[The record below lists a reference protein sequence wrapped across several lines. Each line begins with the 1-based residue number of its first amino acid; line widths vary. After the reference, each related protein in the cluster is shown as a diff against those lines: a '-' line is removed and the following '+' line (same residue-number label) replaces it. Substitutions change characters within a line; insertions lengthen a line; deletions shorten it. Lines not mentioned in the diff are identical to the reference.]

1 MSKKK
6 NRITFA
12 GIINAII
19 LGLFTLICVYPLWY
33 IFINSW
39 SSPAAVN
46 RGVYIIPQEFST
58 EAYTNLLE
66 IPGLT
71 SSIGIAFA
79 RTILG
84 TLLTLLC
91 CSFAAYL
98 LANRDLPCRK
108 LLYRFFIVT
117 MYVNAGFIPYYLLIS
132 NIGLKNNFLVYILPY
147 AVQAYFIILIKTYI
161 ESIPSELVESAEMD
175 GAGLVKVFFRIIL
188 PLAKPILACIV
199 VFAAVNQWIPGRMTC
214 SSCRAG
220 RRPIFT
226 ACSTCCIPSCS
237 PMWFPLPE
245 PRCRRCGG
253 QGNLNYA
260 SHGNELYYGGAD
272 FMCISLY
279 AAVFYQRNYAG
290 CRKGMTGS
298 YFHCCDDSALQK

>member
-175 GAGLVKVFFRIIL
+175 GAGSVSYTHLTL
-188 PLAKPILACIV
+188 PTIA
-199 VFAAVNQWIPGRMTC
+199 
-214 SSCRAG
+214 
-220 RRPIFT
+220 
-226 ACSTCCIPSCS
+226 
-237 PMWFPLPE
+237 
-245 PRCRRCGG
+245 
-253 QGNLNYA
+253 
-260 SHGNELYYGGAD
+260 
-272 FMCISLY
+272 
-279 AAVFYQRNYAG
+279 
-290 CRKGMTGS
+290 
-298 YFHCCDDSALQK
+298 

>member
-199 VFAAVNQWIPGRMTC
+199 VFAAVNQWKAANLHCLQYLLYTKLQSNVVSTTG
-214 SSCRAG
+214 AG
-220 RRPIFT
+220 
-226 ACSTCCIPSCS
+226 AAA
-237 PMWFPLPE
+237 
-245 PRCRRCGG
+245 G
-253 QGNLNYA
+253 
-260 SHGNELYYGGAD
+260 
-272 FMCISLY
+272 
-279 AAVFYQRNYAG
+279 AAVKVTSTTLRMAMSFITVVPILCVYPYMQRFFT
-290 CRKGMTGS
+290 KGIMLG
-298 YFHCCDDSALQK
+298 AVKG

>member
-147 AVQAYFIILIKTYI
+147 AVQ
-161 ESIPSELVESAEMD
+161 PPM
-175 GAGLVKVFFRIIL
+175 
-188 PLAKPILACIV
+188 
-199 VFAAVNQWIPGRMTC
+199 N
-214 SSCRAG
+214 
-220 RRPIFT
+220 RRPNLHRHPVKPHRQQLKR
-226 ACSTCCIPSCS
+226 A
-237 PMWFPLPE
+237 LPE
-245 PRCRRCGG
+245 KLRMRLHRPRI
-253 QGNLNYA
+253 Q
-260 SHGNELYYGGAD
+260 E
-272 FMCISLY
+272 
-279 AAVFYQRNYAG
+279 
-290 CRKGMTGS
+290 
-298 YFHCCDDSALQK
+298 

>member
-46 RGVYIIPQEFST
+46 RGVYIIPQELFHRGLYESAGNSGPDLQYRHRLCPYDT
-58 EAYTNLLE
+58 WNAAY
-66 IPGLT
+66 
-71 SSIGIAFA
+71 AA
-79 RTILG
+79 VR
-84 TLLTLLC
+84 
-91 CSFAAYL
+91 SFAAYL

-161 ESIPSELVESAEMD
+161 ESIPSELV
-175 GAGLVKVFFRIIL
+175 GIGG
-188 PLAKPILACIV
+188 
-199 VFAAVNQWIPGRMTC
+199 NGRR
-214 SSCRAG
+214 RAG
-220 RRPIFT
+220 KGLFPDYTASGQADSGLYRRV
-226 ACSTCCIPSCS
+226 CSGKSVEY
-237 PMWFPLPE
+237 LV
-245 PRCRRCGG
+245 G
-253 QGNLNYA
+253 
-260 SHGNELYYGGAD
+260 
-272 FMCISLY
+272 
-279 AAVFYQRNYAG
+279 
-290 CRKGMTGS
+290 
-298 YFHCCDDSALQK
+298 

>member
-108 LLYRFFIVT
+108 LLVPFFHSDHVCECRI
-117 MYVNAGFIPYYLLIS
+117 YPLLS
-132 NIGLKNNFLVYILPY
+132 
-147 AVQAYFIILIKTYI
+147 
-161 ESIPSELVESAEMD
+161 
-175 GAGLVKVFFRIIL
+175 
-188 PLAKPILACIV
+188 
-199 VFAAVNQWIPGRMTC
+199 VNQQYRT
-214 SSCRAG
+214 
-220 RRPIFT
+220 
-226 ACSTCCIPSCS
+226 
-237 PMWFPLPE
+237 E
-245 PRCRRCGG
+245 
-253 QGNLNYA
+253 
-260 SHGNELYYGGAD
+260 
-272 FMCISLY
+272 
-279 AAVFYQRNYAG
+279 
-290 CRKGMTGS
+290 K
-298 YFHCCDDSALQK
+298 

>member
-199 VFAAVNQWIPGRMTC
+199 VFAAVNQWNTWSDDMFFMQSNVVSTTG
-214 SSCRAG
+214 AG
-220 RRPIFT
+220 
-226 ACSTCCIPSCS
+226 AAA
-237 PMWFPLPE
+237 
-245 PRCRRCGG
+245 G
-253 QGNLNYA
+253 
-260 SHGNELYYGGAD
+260 
-272 FMCISLY
+272 
-279 AAVFYQRNYAG
+279 AAVKVTSTTLRMAMSFITVVPILCVYPYMQRFFT
-290 CRKGMTGS
+290 KGIMLG
-298 YFHCCDDSALQK
+298 AVKG

>member
-1 MSKKK
+1 MNKKK
-6 NRITFA
+6 KERITFA
-12 GIINAII
+12 GIINSLI
-19 LGLFTLICVYPLWY
+19 LGLFTFICVYPLWY

-46 RGVYIIPQEFST
+46 RGVYLIPREFSV

-84 TLLTLLC
+84 TLLTLMC
-91 CSFAAYL
+91 CSFAAYI

-108 LLYRFFIVT
+108 LLYRFFIIT

-132 NIGLKNNFLVYILPY
+132 NIKLKNNFLVYILPY

-161 ESIPSELVESAEMD
+161 ESIPGELVESAEMD

-188 PLAKPILACIV
+188 PLAKPGIATIGLFV
-199 VFAAVNQWIPGRMTC
+199 AVAHWNDW
-214 SSCRAG
+214 
-220 RRPIFT
+220 FT
-226 ACSTCCIPSCS
+226 GNAY
-237 PMWFPLPE
+237 MLQDQPLPLQTHLRKMISVSQQE
-245 PRCRRCGG
+245 LEDMGSMQGG
-253 QGNLNYA
+253 RAPVPETLKM
-260 SHGNELYYGGAD
+260 GAIVITTIPIG
-272 FMCISLY
+272 C
-279 AAVFYQRNYAG
+279 VFPFIQKYFV
-290 CRKGMTGS
+290 KGLLIGS
-298 YFHCCDDSALQK
+298 VKE